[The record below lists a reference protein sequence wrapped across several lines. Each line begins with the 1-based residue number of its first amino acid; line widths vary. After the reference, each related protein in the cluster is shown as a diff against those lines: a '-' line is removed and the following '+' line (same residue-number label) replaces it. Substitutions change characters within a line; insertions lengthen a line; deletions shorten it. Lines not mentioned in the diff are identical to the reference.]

1 MVSVTVKC
9 TNQGILRR
17 KFLVIFDSCLY
28 RSDQYSLRDK
38 KRNLEKSLL
47 LLTGLPHVRKWS
59 GKKKMIQGQEKN
71 KRVLFLSPGK
81 FGDILKKS

>member
-59 GKKKMIQGQEKN
+59 GKKKDDS
-71 KRVLFLSPGK
+71 RSGK
-81 FGDILKKS
+81 KLASFVSESGKIR